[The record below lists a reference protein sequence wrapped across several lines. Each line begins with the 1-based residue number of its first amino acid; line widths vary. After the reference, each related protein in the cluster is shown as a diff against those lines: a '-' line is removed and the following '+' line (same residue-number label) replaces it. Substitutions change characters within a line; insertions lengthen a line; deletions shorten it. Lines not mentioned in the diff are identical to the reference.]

1 MKRAILH
8 VLVLAFLAAAVVGG
22 VLLWQQRPWRVSVS
36 VNGRVLTARELDM
49 RAQLLLEDA
58 RRMRQMPASLEDY
71 RRQAAARWIVK
82 EVFLSEAVARG
93 FEVNPNDEKDALAKL
108 EKDLTTHN
116 MTVEQ
121 YFKHMPLPEE
131 AMRRDFREVLLVQ
144 KFLKRDVEEKISLTT
159 EEIESSMKALR
170 SRAFLK
176 EALGEKTPKVARKK
190 VTDMLR
196 ATRLNKGYQ
205 DMLRSLCAKAEIS
218 IPDYPEIADVERY
231 VIPWCPRSR
240 QQALPEGV
248 APERAAK

>member
-1 MKRAILH
+1 MRKLLC
-8 VLVLAFLAAAVVGG
+8 VLIVCCLMFGTAYAAELNAPGTLPISSETIHFTIGVPNLATV
-22 VLLWQQRPWRVSVS
+22 
-36 VNGRVLTARELDM
+36 
-49 RAQLLLEDA
+49 EDWETNE
-58 RRMRQMPASLEDY
+58 QTL
-71 RRQAAARWIVK
+71 
-82 EVFLSEAVARG
+82 
-93 FEVNPNDEKDALAKL
+93 KL

-176 EALGEKTPKVARKK
+176 ETLGEKAPKVARKK

-205 DMLRSLCAKAEIS
+205 DMLRSLCAKAEIGV
-218 IPDYPEIADVERY
+218 PDYPEIADVERY

-248 APERAAK
+248 APERAVK